1 MQLTLNQK
9 ISLAGIA
16 QSKVM
21 IEHREQ
27 SQISD
32 CIIAMNKK
40 WVAGQKLLIN
50 EHKFLISHLPNDDP
64 QRLLYMQELRIMNQ
78 ALAEAINTLTTSE
91 QDIINQAMFDSETRK
106 SKASEFVD
114 LTIAAA
120 LDYSSSAPSSSQ
132 GLVSTLPCHTPI
144 AASRHIDGGSAGSVP
159 LHGGSDDSC
168 YTTPASSVFVPLA
181 QRNNRAFSSLSPLDE
196 TMTEC
201 TRTDSGQNDDDE
213 NNDGTSPT
221 STTG

>member
-1 MQLTLNQK
+1 
-9 ISLAGIA
+9 
-16 QSKVM
+16 M

-40 WVAGQKLLIN
+40 RVAGQKLLIN